1 MAAKRRKTA
10 PYHHGDLPRA
20 LVDAAVAII
29 AESGVEGLTLKDAA
43 SRVGVSHAAVYRHF
57 ADKHALLVGVAER
70 GFERFGAAFA
80 AALDAA
86 PSPRTRT
93 AFLHVGRSVVRFA
106 AAEPVLYRV
115 MFSGAKRWSLR
126 ELAAAPAATPF
137 GRMLGLIAEL
147 QQAGVLRPGNAT
159 RQAVA
164 IWATTHGLASLV
176 AAGALPGARTER
188 GRAQLADL
196 VHAAL
201 LEGLAP
207 R

>member
-1 MAAKRRKTA
+1 MAAKRREAA

-29 AESGVEGLTLKDAA
+29 EKSGVEGLALKDAA
-43 SRVGVSHAAVYRHF
+43 SRAGVSHAAVYRHF

-70 GFERFGAAFA
+70 GFERFGVALA
-80 AALDAA
+80 AAVASA
-86 PSPRTRT
+86 PSPRTK
-93 AFLHVGRSVVRFA
+93 ASFLHVGRAVVQFA

-115 MFSGAKRWSLR
+115 MYSGTKRWTLR
-126 ELAAAPAATPF
+126 ELAAAPAETAF
-137 GRMLGLIAEL
+137 GQLLAFIGEL
-147 QQAGVLRPGNAT
+147 QHAGVLRRGDAM

-164 IWATTHGLASLV
+164 IWATSHGLATLV
-176 AAGALPGARTER
+176 AAGAQPGSGAERARM
-188 GRAQLADL
+188 ADEI
-196 VHAAL
+196 HTTL